1 MPIERSQRD
10 PLDLQ
15 QELERAVDRNEFGV
29 EYQPIIDLQAAR
41 SRPWRRSSLAHRCW
55 DAAAGDYCRGEV
67 TGLIVPIGERVLARQ
82 RAVRTG
88 TWDSRGC
95 RVCRST

>member
-29 EYQPIIDLQAAR
+29 EYQPIIDLQSGAIAAVV
-41 SRPWRRSSLAHRCW
+41 A
-55 DAAAGDYCRGEV
+55 
-67 TGLIVPIGERVLARQ
+67 
-82 RAVRTG
+82 AVRL
-88 TWDSRGC
+88 
-95 RVCRST
+95 